1 MIEVKFLTLVE
12 INLSIQGTL
21 SFKKDNEFWGV
32 AFTEEIFKS
41 ETFFAAIAT
50 IYKDDGATLN
60 MSIKED

>member
-1 MIEVKFLTLVE
+1 
-12 INLSIQGTL
+12 L